1 MNRKDKEICIVGKPE
16 RKSRI
21 FAQETCHMELLKI
34 SAVSYLN
41 TFPFVFGIR
50 ESGLLQNFTLELDVP
65 SICAEKLKN
74 GTVDI
79 ALVPVGALPGIRQFH
94 YISDHC
100 IGAVGE
106 VKTVLLLSNVP
117 LEKINQVYLDYDSRT
132 SVKLVKV
139 LAKKYWKID
148 PQWKNL
154 KSGEALSTVD
164 LESLVAIG
172 DKTFGIRPNFP
183 YVYDL
188 AEAWIN
194 YTGLPFVFAAW
205 VSRKKLDDDRLLQF
219 TRALAWGVSH
229 KGESL
234 EYFRDKLP
242 ACDDCLSYLENNIS
256 YDFDEK
262 KKEGLS
268 KFLGYLSE

>member
-1 MNRKDKEICIVGKPE
+1 
-16 RKSRI
+16 
-21 FAQETCHMELLKI
+21 MELLKI

-41 TFPFVFGIR
+41 TFPFVYGIR
-50 ESGLLQNFTLELDVP
+50 ESGLLQNFALELDVP
-65 SICAEKLKN
+65 SICAEKLEN

-79 ALVPVGALPGIRQFH
+79 ALVPVGALPGIGQFH
-94 YISDHC
+94 HISDHC

-106 VKTVLLLSNVP
+106 VKTVLLLSKVP
-117 LEKINQVYLDYDSRT
+117 LEKISQVYLDYDSRT
-132 SVKLVKV
+132 SVELVKV
-139 LAKKYWKID
+139 LAKRSWKID

-154 KSGEALSTVD
+154 KSGEALSMD
-164 LESLVAIG
+164 NLESLVAIG

-188 AEAWIN
+188 AEAWID

-205 VSRKKLDDDRLLQF
+205 VSRKKLDDDRLMQF
-219 TRALAWGVSH
+219 SRALAWGVSH
-229 KGESL
+229 KRESL
-234 EYFRDKLP
+234 EYFSDKLP
-242 ACDDCLSYLENNIS
+242 GCDDCLSYLENNIS

-262 KKEGLS
+262 KKMGLS